1 MFTIN
6 IMNNVFNMVPIYRC
20 WKIHI
25 LASILIYVIKRL
37 MKLIHKHYII
47 MAFKFKPQV

>member
-20 WKIHI
+20 RKIHI
-25 LASILIYVIKRL
+25 LASILIYVIKRF
-37 MKLIHKHYII
+37 MKLVHKNYILKS
-47 MAFKFKPQV
+47 ATYRV

>member
-6 IMNNVFNMVPIYRC
+6 IMNNVFNMMPIYRC
-20 WKIHI
+20 RKIHI

-37 MKLIHKHYII
+37 MKLVHKDNVI
-47 MAFKFKPQV
+47 MTF